1 MAYRLWRSILNQ
13 YGQSVTLRTPTGE
26 RTVKAF
32 FQPVEEKAPGEA
44 PTPLGLAPVGKWI
57 YLGPIEETLEDVEE
71 LCWEGRSFTLLRHR
85 GFPVGE
91 ETAYRWALAEEMDE
105 VDP

>member
-1 MAYRLWRSILNQ
+1 MAYRLWSSILAQ
-13 YGQSVTLRTPTGE
+13 YGQNVTLHTKTGA
-26 RTVKAF
+26 RPVKAF
-32 FQPVEEKAPGEA
+32 FQPVTEKAPGEA

-57 YLGPIEETLEDVEE
+57 YLGPTEESLEDVTE
-71 LCWEGRSFTLLRHR
+71 LEWAGRFFTLLRHR

-105 VDP
+105 VRP